1 MATGNPKQIFLTG
14 ASGYV
19 GSVIT
24 EIAVA
29 NGYVVHGLSRS
40 ETADQ
45 RIRKFGGVPVRGDLN
60 SHDVL
65 SQESHK
71 ADIVIHLA
79 TSYDLSVPSYD
90 DVFPSDKAALDAIA
104 KQMGGTNKPL
114 VVTSGTLIVAADPTG
129 AETTESSAIDPNPIN
144 TRGRFEDYALS
155 LKDKGIRIIAI
166 RLAPFVYGR
175 GGSGVKVF
183 MNMSL
188 QSGGVMCVDNGTN
201 RTTVVHVDDAARLYL
216 LVAENAKAGEIYN
229 ASSATDVTAR
239 EMSEGIA
246 EALGLPIRSLTRAEA
261 VAQFGETLSRFL
273 MAENRA
279 SGAKARNELGWEP
292 KEIGILEEI
301 KKGLYTY

>member
-1 MATGNPKQIFLTG
+1 MATGNGKQIFLTG

-40 ETADQ
+40 ESADE
-45 RIRKFGGVPVRGDLN
+45 RIRRFGGVPVRGDLN

-90 DVFPSDKAALDAIA
+90 DVFPSDKAALDTIA
-104 KQMGGTNKPL
+104 KPMEGTNKPL
-114 VVTSGTLIVAADPTG
+114 VVTSGTLIVAVDPTG
-129 AETTESSAIDPNPIN
+129 
-144 TRGRFEDYALS
+144 DYALS
-155 LKDKGIRIIAI
+155 VKDKGIRITAI

-175 GGSGVKVF
+175 GGSGVKLF

-261 VAQFGETLSRFL
+261 VARFGETLSRFL
-273 MAENRA
+273 TAENRA